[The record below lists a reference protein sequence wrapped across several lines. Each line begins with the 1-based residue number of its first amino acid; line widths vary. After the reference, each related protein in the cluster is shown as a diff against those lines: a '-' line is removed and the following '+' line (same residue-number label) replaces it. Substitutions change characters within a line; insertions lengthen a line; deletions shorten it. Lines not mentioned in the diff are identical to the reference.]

1 MEVLA
6 AIGVDFSVTPV
17 SHLKDLEWLSLL
29 IGSRYIM
36 IFPDVLFVDQCH
48 RFLFLDPRNDSQQCL
63 SMSAVLPQ
71 QLSVKLM
78 LLSL

>member
-6 AIGVDFSVTPV
+6 AGVDFSVTPV
-17 SHLKDLEWLSLL
+17 SHLNLEWLSLL

-63 SMSAVLPQ
+63 SMSAVLPP